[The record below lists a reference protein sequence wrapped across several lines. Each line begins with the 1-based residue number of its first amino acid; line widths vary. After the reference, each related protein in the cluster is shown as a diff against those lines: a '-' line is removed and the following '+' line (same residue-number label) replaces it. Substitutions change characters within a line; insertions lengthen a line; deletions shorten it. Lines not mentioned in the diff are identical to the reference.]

1 MRSVRPATPPTT
13 PPTRTGV
20 LGELLLPDPVPAV
33 EDGAA
38 PALVAEP
45 IPPAP
50 MPGLF
55 ELLATLDNCVEDD
68 ADVANVVE
76 GLELAV
82 ENEVVP
88 VGEFSVV
95 TVDEVSILAAEDV
108 SVVVVGNVS
117 VVGAKNV
124 PAVVVVVVVVVVKDV
139 ADVAGVADVVN
150 DAGRK
155 DVELPKT
162 RKGESEDVRS
172 ELFLCVDD
180 WRGGCAEVAKSVEDE
195 VDWVALSG
203 IPPITIVSPFASVKP
218 LGTKG

>member
-1 MRSVRPATPPTT
+1 M
-13 PPTRTGV
+13 

-50 MPGLF
+50 TPGLF
-55 ELLATLDNCVEDD
+55 ELLATLDNGVEDD

-76 GLELAV
+76 GMELAV

-88 VGEFSVV
+88 VDEFSVV

-108 SVVVVGNVS
+108 SVVVAGSVS
-117 VVGAKNV
+117 VVGAENV
-124 PAVVVVVVVVVVKDV
+124 PAAVVVVVVKDV
-139 ADVAGVADVVN
+139 ADVAGVADVVS

-162 RKGESEDVRS
+162 RKGESEDVGS

-180 WRGGCAEVAKSVEDE
+180 WRGNCAEVAKSVEDE

-203 IPPITIVSPFASVKP
+203 IPPITIVFPFASVKP

>member
-1 MRSVRPATPPTT
+1 MRPATPPTT

-50 MPGLF
+50 TPGLF

-68 ADVANVVE
+68 ADVADVANVVE
-76 GLELAV
+76 GMELAV

-108 SVVVVGNVS
+108 SVV
-117 VVGAKNV
+117 GAENV
-124 PAVVVVVVVVVVKDV
+124 PAVVVVVLVLVVVVVVKDV
-139 ADVAGVADVVN
+139 ADVAGVEDVVN

-180 WRGGCAEVAKSVEDE
+180 WIWVGVEVAKFAEDE

-203 IPPITIVSPFASVKP
+203 ISPITIVFPFASVKP